1 MHNKKR
7 ELNNGG
13 GNWHQKWKHGSG
25 SSDQRIGI
33 KTWLKHRS
41 SIQNGRG
48 MITLCP
54 GNPRAGPAN
63 PVWPRCQNL
72 GEEKTP
78 RRSYA
83 TTLVPA
89 MLARS
94 NDWIVGYN
102 PPQILNTSFK
112 KIPQMNRFNTR
123 SWFPRVF
130 DEGWRIQLSTSF
142 HYCVNDK
149 GYRHCH
155 LTTPLTTLTI
165 PFTKIVPWPSP
176 APAQLRPIESF
187 SWPRAHKSSCRRYNT
202 PAGCTSWNDG
212 SFFAKGTWRPTS
224 TSISS

>member
-1 MHNKKR
+1 MAVAWSPYALETRAPALRTQCGPGAKIWAKR
-7 ELNNGG
+7 KRPGG
-13 GNWHQKWKHGSG
+13 RTLPPWYLPCSPEVMTGWLDS
-25 SSDQRIGI
+25 RIQ
-33 KTWLKHRS
+33 S
-41 SIQNGRG
+41 
-48 MITLCP
+48 
-54 GNPRAGPAN
+54 
-63 PVWPRCQNL
+63 
-72 GEEKTP
+72 
-78 RRSYA
+78 
-83 TTLVPA
+83 
-89 MLARS
+89 
-94 NDWIVGYN
+94 
-102 PPQILNTSFK
+102 PQILNTSFK